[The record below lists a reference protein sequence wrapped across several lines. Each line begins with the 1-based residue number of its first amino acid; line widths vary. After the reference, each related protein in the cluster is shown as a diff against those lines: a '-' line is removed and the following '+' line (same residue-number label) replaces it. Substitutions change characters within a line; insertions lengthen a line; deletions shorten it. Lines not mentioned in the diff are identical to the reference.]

1 LADSPSQGDCWGIL
15 VGFNDRKFDVL
26 AWMNGDFCVSAMIK
40 NCSDSFIWRL
50 IVVYGFPYEDGK
62 LSFIQELDSF
72 LCN

>member
-1 LADSPSQGDCWGIL
+1 
-15 VGFNDRKFDVL
+15 
-26 AWMNGDFCVSAMIK
+26 MNGDFCVSAMIK